1 MGRPVVRCRC
11 GHQVLAKEVLRTDLY
26 ERSSGREY
34 VYVKFRCRRC
44 KRMGE
49 VFVSERQW
57 DWSIFE
63 PAHNEMSDA
72 ERDVFLDQDAISVAE
87 IILFHRQLKDVER
100 ISEMQQAAP
109 PADTAPATDAVEK
122 PGAAGPSAARTTDE
136 PTNETSPRTRS
147 RSKEQPAR
155 EQTNKTSKNNKD
167 TDSQPP
173 AGDLPSAAA

>member
-1 MGRPVVRCRC
+1 
-11 GHQVLAKEVLRTDLY
+11 VLAKEVLRTDLY

-63 PAHNEMSDA
+63 PARNEMSDA
-72 ERDVFLDQDAISVAE
+72 ERDLFLDQDAISVAE
-87 IILFHRQLKDVER
+87 IILFHRQLKEVES
-100 ISEMQQAAP
+100 ISEMQQQAP
-109 PADTAPATDAVEK
+109 PVDSPPATSPEGQSTAPSTPAPIAPAPSTAKATDDP
-122 PGAAGPSAARTTDE
+122 PGEIPG
-136 PTNETSPRTRS
+136 RTRS
-147 RSKEQPAR
+147 RSKEQSPR

-167 TDSQPP
+167 ADSQPP